1 MKEYLDKSYGLMV
14 YQDDVFLTAIN
25 IAGYTWEEAD
35 KFRKAVGKKI
45 PSEMQKQKE
54 KRQTSKKATGWS

>member
-14 YQDDVFLTAIN
+14 YQDDVFMTAIK
-25 IAGYTWEEAD
+25 ISGYNWEEAD

-45 PSEMQKQKE
+45 PEEMEKQKD
-54 KRQTSKKATGWS
+54 KFIKGD